1 MSRGSSV
8 WVAHDSRMLTS
19 VSSRSGTFLLS
30 LRPFFAKSKQR
41 IVSARRRNQHA
52 RRVRSPIQLA
62 TP

>member
-1 MSRGSSV
+1 MSRGLSV
-8 WVAHDSRMLTS
+8 CVAHDSRMLTS

-30 LRPFFAKSKQR
+30 LRPFFAKSK
-41 IVSARRRNQHA
+41 IVSAQRRNQHA